1 MVQEAVVAQGIS
13 KLYNS
18 VVALDSVSFTVRSG
32 EVYVFIGPNGAGKS
46 TLFNIIAGI
55 MKPSSG
61 SIKVLG
67 GNPFDPSTRLK
78 TSYLPATPPLY
89 PWLTVMENVDFY
101 ASLYGF
107 NKKTIRQEA
116 KGLLEKLGVQELAT
130 KLSSKLSTGQMKL
143 ASIVLALAVEA
154 ELLILDEPTTA
165 LDPGMRRSVLDL
177 LREKVLNR
185 ATILMAT
192 HLVDEAEGLANR
204 VAIIDRGKLIADG
217 GVEELKKLYAPPA
230 VLVIKPSLE
239 QVEKSSTVLKLRWEN
254 VYSYDGEVRVHTDD
268 PDEDLPKAILIL
280 AEKGIRVLSISVVK
294 PTLEDVFLKLTG
306 RRLKE

>member
-1 MVQEAVVAQGIS
+1 MREAVVAEGIS

-18 VVALDSVSFTVRSG
+18 FIALDSISFTVRSG
-32 EVYVFIGPNGAGKS
+32 EVYAFIGPNGAGKS
-46 TLFNIIAGI
+46 TLFNIIAGV

-67 GNPFDPSTRLK
+67 GSPFDPSTRLK
-78 TSYLPATPPLY
+78 ISYLPATPPLY

-101 ASLYGF
+101 ASLYGL

-116 KGLLEKLGVQELAT
+116 EELLEKLGIQELEN
-130 KLSSKLSTGQMKL
+130 KVSSKLSTGQMKL
-143 ASIVLALAVEA
+143 ASIVLALAVNA

-165 LDPGMRRSVLDL
+165 LDPAMRRSVLDL
-177 LREKVLNR
+177 LRERVSNGV
-185 ATILMAT
+185 TILMAT
-192 HLVDEAEGLANR
+192 HLVDEAEELANR
-204 VAIIDRGKLIADG
+204 VAIIDAGRLIADG

-239 QVEKSSTVLKLRWEN
+239 HIENATAVLKNRWGN
-254 VYSYDGEVRVHTDD
+254 VYGCDGEVRVHSDN
-268 PDEDLPKAILIL
+268 PDEDLPKAILTL
-280 AEKGIRVLSISVVK
+280 GEKGIRVFSVSVVK

-306 RRLKE
+306 RRLRG